1 MYKRIFFCLLFLNMG
16 YSSKAQSTES
26 RFSKLSGP
34 EKWWVIWHPLKAKRA
49 LNISLEVLRTTDS
62 IGKTESI
69 GHDRNG
75 GKLDAF
81 KHCYWIAV
89 MTVEIGETAALKLG
103 EAHERGNYETFK
115 KGKLEDGFLP
125 DKPSSEMDLFNNK
138 MGAELSRGK
147 IQLTNLQLMNGV
159 IEMIE
164 SGDLRILKKENA
176 TFLTCNGQ
184 VITDDE
190 LKGKWINDKCLI
202 PSNQ

>member
-1 MYKRIFFCLLFLNMG
+1 MG
-16 YSSKAQSTES
+16 YSLNAQSAES

-34 EKWWVIWHPLKAKRA
+34 EKWWVIWHPFKAKRA
-49 LNISLEVLRTTDS
+49 LNISLEVLRLTDS
-62 IGKTESI
+62 VSKTGSI

-81 KHCYWIAV
+81 KHSYWTADL
-89 MTVEIGETAALKLG
+89 TKEIGETAALKLG
-103 EAHERGNYETFK
+103 EAHERGNYKTFK

-125 DKPSSEMDLFNNK
+125 DKPSSEMDLYNNQ
-138 MGAELSRGK
+138 MGAELSRKK
-147 IQLTNLQLMNGV
+147 IEATNLQLMNGV
-159 IEMIE
+159 IEMIV

-184 VITDDE
+184 VIAEDE